1 MKRFDTFGEY
11 MYDLL
16 FGPLKKGR
24 QVLNQFFIFFKVIGR
39 IFDHMKEDVFRIRDE
54 ANVASASPIMLPV
67 HGQDRD
73 MPRLLNETAESY
85 RTRLSMKA
93 LIAAQAGTMEG
104 LKLCL
109 ISLEVNGEIIPYYM
123 LDRKRWA
130 EFLVKIY
137 CALDDTLFINVDT
150 LKSQIRKIKPG
161 SAKDNYLF
169 AYFAGYEVWSGY
181 GNRIRFLLECYPYYR
196 LIPQKLLP
204 ARIKLSM
211 TVSEAIR
218 NEASVTVLNILDGTW
233 YLDNSRKLNGGTTL
247 L

>member
-11 MYDLL
+11 MFDLL
-16 FGPLKKGR
+16 LGPLKRGR
-24 QVLNQFFIFFKVIGR
+24 QALNQFFIFFKVIGR
-39 IFDHMKEDVFRIRDE
+39 IFDHMKEEVFLVRDE
-54 ANVASASPIMLPV
+54 ANVVSASPIMLPV

-73 MPRLLNETAESY
+73 MPRLLNETVEAY
-85 RTRLSMKA
+85 RTRLSIKA
-93 LIAAQAGTMEG
+93 LIAAKAGTMEG

-169 AYFAGYEVWSGY
+169 AYYAGYEVWIGY
-181 GNRIRFLLECYPYYR
+181 GNRVRFLLECYPYYY

-211 TVSEAIR
+211 TVLKTIR
-218 NEASVTVLNILDGTW
+218 NEASVTVLNVLDGTW
-233 YLDNSRKLNGGTTL
+233 YLDNSRKLNGGTTIL
-247 L
+247 